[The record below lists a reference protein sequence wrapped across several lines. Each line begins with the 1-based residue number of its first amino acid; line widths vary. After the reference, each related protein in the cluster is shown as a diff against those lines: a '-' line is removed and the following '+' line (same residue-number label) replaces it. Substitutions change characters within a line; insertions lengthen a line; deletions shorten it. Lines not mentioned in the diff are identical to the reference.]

1 MKTFRRVMERLA
13 RGSSAM
19 GWGMARGVV
28 DWLKAGEKISD
39 FVVRVL
45 FLAIPVGIVWSLLTA
60 TKATMW
66 GLVTVWC
73 LAAWRAGRPAQGEQ
87 QEGAPDLHP
96 DDLVELLWELTGDR
110 KGVHLSAVA
119 AQLQKEIPERSWTV
133 ADVKALLKAAAV
145 PTRHSV
151 RVPGVGVAVG
161 VHRKDIPGSPSPAPS
176 GTPGSDVDPQVKP
189 ATATATTYQREDFGG
204 GAGVVL
210 RPVGGPSNHTVV
222 QPPKN

>member
-1 MKTFRRVMERLA
+1 MEKFRAVMERLA
-13 RGSSAM
+13 RGSSVL
-19 GWGMARGVV
+19 GWGMARGVAT
-28 DWLKAGEKISD
+28 WLKAGEKVSD

-45 FLAIPVGIVWSLLTA
+45 FLGFPVGIVWTFLAASRSF
-60 TKATMW
+60 MW
-66 GLVTVWC
+66 LFAIVWFI
-73 LAAWRAGRPAQGEQ
+73 AAWRAGRPAQGEQ
-87 QEGAPDLHP
+87 GKDAPDLHP

-119 AQLQKEIPERSWTV
+119 AQLQKEIPGRQWSVPE
-133 ADVKALLKAAAV
+133 VKALLKAAGV

-176 GTPGSDVDPQVKP
+176 GTPGSGVDPQVNA
-189 ATATATTYQREDFGG
+189 ATATATTYRKEDIGG
-204 GAGVVL
+204 GAAVVL
-210 RPVGGPSNHTVV
+210 HPEDGPSRHTVV